1 MIAIAGTYQDGVVKL
16 DKEFPLK
23 KPAKVIVTFLED
35 IETASEKRL
44 TLDDFSFAKG
54 QEILKDY
61 KGSLSDEVIRERR
74 SEL

>member
-1 MIAIAGTYQDGVVKL
+1 MIAIAGTYQNGVVKL
-16 DKEFPLK
+16 DEEIASK
-23 KPAKVIVTFLED
+23 KPLKVIVTFLEE
-35 IETASEKRL
+35 IEKSIEKRL

-54 QEILKDY
+54 WEILKDY